1 MAFTD
6 PQTIT
11 FNSVATPLPRTSFAV
26 NSGEFT
32 KDDGLLK
39 LSINHTSSKGKVR
52 HFMALNHSKV
62 AADPLQA
69 SINVRLGARGFIVME
84 TPPYG
89 YSVAEAKQVVD
100 ALTGF
105 LVASSGA
112 RATQWLGGE
121 I

>member
-6 PQTIT
+6 PQTVTI
-11 FNSVATPLPRTSFAV
+11 NAVATSLPRTSFAV

-32 KDDGLLK
+32 KDDGLVK
-39 LSINHTSSKGKVR
+39 LSVNHTSSKGKVR
-52 HFMALNHSKV
+52 HFMALNHSKI

-69 SINVRLGARGFIVME
+69 SINVRLGARAFIVME

-100 ALTGF
+100 ALTGY
-105 LVASSGA
+105 LTATSGA

>member
-6 PQTIT
+6 PQTVTI
-11 FNSVATPLPRTSFAV
+11 NAVAQTLPRTSFAV

-32 KDDGLLK
+32 KDDGLVK
-39 LSINHTSSKGKVR
+39 LTVNHTSSRGKNR

-69 SINVRLGARGFIVME
+69 SINVRLAARAFVVME
-84 TPPYG
+84 TPLFG
-89 YSVAEAKQVVD
+89 YSVAEAKQLVD

-105 LVASSGA
+105 LTASSGA

>member
-6 PQTIT
+6 PQTVT
-11 FNSVATPLPRTSFAV
+11 FNAVATPLPRTSFAV

-39 LSINHTSSKGKVR
+39 LSINHTTSKGKVR
-52 HFMALNHSKV
+52 RFMSLTHSKI

-69 SINVRLGARGFIVME
+69 SINVRLSSRAFLVME
-84 TPPYG
+84 TPLYG
-89 YSVAEAKQVVD
+89 YTVPEAKQVVD
-100 ALTGF
+100 ALTAY
-105 LVASSGA
+105 LTASSGA